1 MTKIVWRYVRRKKLL
16 EPRLGGWKG
25 FEESRSD
32 GEKAGELSKGLE
44 GCERSL
50 REPWQVLS
58 RRGQQVGSRW
68 DRATLG
74 QEPSEEAIGQE

>member
-1 MTKIVWRYVRRKKLL
+1 MTKIVWRYLRQKKPL

-25 FEESRSD
+25 FEELGSD

-50 REPWQVLS
+50 RFLLKAL
-58 RRGQQVGSRW
+58 GSHGRF
-68 DRATLG
+68 
-74 QEPSEEAIGQE
+74 